1 MKFLTPT
8 VGPLLGLYFSF
19 EYALKTSAE
28 PIDTCVCRKPIANSQ
43 DRLLITLNQCEAL
56 QLAGSAHVLFPS
68 DEAYHKR
75 TSSYWSV
82 SAQLRPNCMVQPL
95 STEEVSETVKIL
107 LTDVACGREHFAIR
121 SGGHTTWA
129 GSNNIDDGVTIDL
142 GLMNGTTLDVKTN
155 IASIQPGSC
164 WNQVYATLDPKGY
177 TVAGGRAGSV
187 GVAGFLTGGGNS
199 FYTAQQGFA
208 CDNVKSFEVVLASGL
223 VVTYQPLAT
232 LLMSI

>member
-1 MKFLTPT
+1 MKLSMPT

-19 EYALKTSAE
+19 EYAFKTSAE
-28 PIDTCVCRKPIANSQ
+28 SINTCVCQKPVA
-43 DRLLITLNQCEAL
+43 DLRERLLIAMKQCKAL
-56 QLAGSAHVLFPS
+56 QLAGSAHVLYSS
-68 DEAYHKR
+68 DEAYHDR
-75 TSSYWSV
+75 ISSYWSV
-82 SAQLRPNCMVQPL
+82 SAQLIPNCMVQPL
-95 STEEVSETVKIL
+95 STEEVSKTIKTL
-107 LTDVACGREHFAIR
+107 LTDAACGREQFAIR

-155 IASIQPGSC
+155 IASIQPGSR
-164 WNQVYATLDPKGY
+164 WNQVYATLDPQGF

-208 CDNVKSFEVVLASGL
+208 CDNVKNFEVVLASG
-223 VVTYQPLAT
+223 
-232 LLMSI
+232 